1 MIRSYT
7 QKESLTPKKKAKLT
21 VFELVLFSMLGALML
36 ASKMLM
42 EFLPNVH
49 LLGMFI
55 VTFTAVFRFKALI
68 PIYIYVLLNGVLAG
82 FAPWWIPY
90 LYIWTVLWGMAMLI
104 PKNIPD
110 KVAVFVY
117 PLVCALHGILFG
129 VLYAPAQALMF
140 NLSFEQTLAW
150 IAAGFPFDV
159 THCISNFVAG
169 LLILPLKKVL
179 CKLCASVSGKICN
192 R

>member
-1 MIRSYT
+1 MIGSYT

-21 VFELVLFSMLGALML
+21 VFELVLFSMLGALMFG
-36 ASKMLM
+36 SKMLM

-90 LYIWTVLWGMAMLI
+90 LYVWTVLWGMAMLI

-110 KVAVFVY
+110 KVANLKVCRFQPRYIPCYHGEQLTHNEFQLDIEAY
-117 PLVCALHGILFG
+117 PEGWELEKEQPKTKSVHCRACVH
-129 VLYAPAQALMF
+129 LYMTR
-140 NLSFEQTLAW
+140 NTK
-150 IAAGFPFDV
+150 
-159 THCISNFVAG
+159 NM
-169 LLILPLKKVL
+169 
-179 CKLCASVSGKICN
+179 
-192 R
+192 